1 MQNLIKEAVKNYL
14 NSLNLEIK
22 ECDKELESGYVAKI
36 ETSGGLNYD
45 IYLVVPKS
53 KLEYISEF
61 WFGDKNDYETED
73 LTREI
78 TNIIVG
84 NAKILGEKI
93 DKNFTIS
100 TPRFIGEYKENLIDY
115 DDILKFEFGDECF
128 YILFKGR

>member
-14 NSLNLEIK
+14 NSLNLKIK
-22 ECDKELESGYVAKI
+22 ECDKELKSGYVAKI
-36 ETSGGLNYD
+36 ETFGALNYD

-61 WFGDKNDYETED
+61 WFGNKNDYEIED

-84 NAKILGEKI
+84 NVKMLGEKI
-93 DKNFTIS
+93 D
-100 TPRFIGEYKENLIDY
+100 
-115 DDILKFEFGDECF
+115 
-128 YILFKGR
+128 